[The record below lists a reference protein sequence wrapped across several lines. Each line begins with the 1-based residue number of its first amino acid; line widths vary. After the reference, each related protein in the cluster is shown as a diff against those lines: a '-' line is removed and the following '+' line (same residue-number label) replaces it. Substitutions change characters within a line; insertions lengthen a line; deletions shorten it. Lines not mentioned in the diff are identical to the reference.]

1 MSRNSI
7 WLSFW
12 NDMELALGWFDSDE
26 EHVPFDVFTGCRRAS
41 AREGLVHQFE
51 VVISSTF
58 VKSQLGRGRL
68 LRPATCQLNN
78 WTEPLRI
85 PWSCGSAMRSLP

>member
-1 MSRNSI
+1 
-7 WLSFW
+7 
-12 NDMELALGWFDSDE
+12 MELALGWFDSDE
-26 EHVPFDVFTGCRRAS
+26 EHVPFDVFTGCSRAS
-41 AREGLVHQFE
+41 PREGLIQQCE
-51 VVISSTF
+51 ISDLIGLRQEP
-58 VKSQLGRGRL
+58 VGRGRL